1 MDRTTRTT
9 TGRTTYHRDGTVTT
23 RRDRV
28 RKLRAPYASR
38 SGGLL
43 SRLIWKL
50 LNRRRPIAGWPVT
63 MREG

>member
-1 MDRTTRTT
+1 MTRDTI
-9 TGRTTYHRDGTVTT
+9 TGRKLPDRL
-23 RRDRV
+23 DRV
-28 RKLRAPYASR
+28 RRLRAPYASR

-43 SRLIWKL
+43 SRLLWKL